1 MRKTATSDLEISG
14 AAGAGT
20 TEAAAPALT
29 TASAA
34 ARHLHVSLPLA
45 LALLCFVLGLGSRGQ
60 RLNDPDTMLH
70 VVIGRW
76 VLAHHAVPHADFL
89 THSVPGSPWV
99 AHEWLGGVVSALFY
113 AAAGFQGLVAMAALG
128 LAVALAIF
136 VRALM
141 RYYNPAQAIV
151 IAVLAWIVISPH
163 WLARPHMVALPLM
176 VWWMAL
182 LVAARAAGRAPP
194 LLAVLIMVPWVNLH
208 GTFLVGIGFAG
219 LFTVEAVLTTSG
231 EAARIKAAKDWTGFT
246 LAALAATLVT
256 PNGIEAYLLPIKLL
270 DMKFALSML
279 IEWKSID
286 FQHLS
291 TLEIWLLLALGTALW
306 RGIRLPIVRVLMLLL
321 LFAMSLQHARNGDL
335 IAFIA
340 PLLAGPYAGPQLAN
354 KRAGSSDWL
363 DRFATASSAGGMALV
378 AFVALGIEIFAA
390 RFPLGP
396 EPQYAPAAALAAV
409 EQAQIEGP
417 VLNDYNFGDY
427 LIFNNVKT
435 FIDGRADMFGDP
447 FIKRYYEAV
456 HGESNELPA
465 LLEQYKIAW
474 TIFPTDARAVDLI
487 DRIPGWHRFYA
498 DNTAVVQV
506 RDK

>member
-1 MRKTATSDLEISG
+1 MRKTAASDLDLD
-14 AAGAGT
+14 
-20 TEAAAPALT
+20 AAPPAG
-29 TASAA
+29 AA
-34 ARHLHVSLPLA
+34 ARAGRAHVSLPLA
-45 LALLCFVLGLGSRGQ
+45 LALLCFVLGLGSRAQ
-60 RLNDPDTMLH
+60 RLDDPDTMLH

-89 THSVPGSPWV
+89 THSVPGMPWV

-113 AAAGFQGLVAMAALG
+113 DAAGFQGLVCMASLG
-128 LAVALAIF
+128 LAAALAIF
-136 VRALM
+136 ARALM

-151 IAVLAWIVISPH
+151 ISVLAWIAISPH

-182 LVAARAAGRAPP
+182 LVEARAARRAPP
-194 LLAVLIMVPWVNLH
+194 LWAALIMVPWVNLH

-219 LFTVEAVLTTSG
+219 LFTVEAVLMTEG
-231 EAARIKAAKDWTGFT
+231 ETARLKAARDWAGFT
-246 LAALAATLVT
+246 LASLAASLVT
-256 PNGIEAYLLPIKLL
+256 PNGIEAYLLPIRLL

-279 IEWKSID
+279 LEWKSID

-306 RGIRLPIVRVLMLLL
+306 RGIRLPFVRVLMLLL

-340 PLLAGPYAGPQLAN
+340 PLLAGPFAGPQLAEQ
-354 KRAGSSDWL
+354 
-363 DRFATASSAGGMALV
+363 DRRQRLARPLR
-378 AFVALGIEIFAA
+378 AA
-390 RFPLGP
+390 RRCGRHG
-396 EPQYAPAAALAAV
+396 ARRRGGAWRRSGGGAVPARDLSPNTRPRRRSARSR
-409 EQAQIEGP
+409 QAHITGP

-427 LIFNNVKT
+427 LIFNGVKT

-456 HGESNELPA
+456 HGQSDELPA
-465 LLEQYKIAW
+465 LLAQYKIAW
-474 TIFPTDARAVDLI
+474 TIFPADARAVDLI
-487 DRIPGWHRFYA
+487 DRMPGWRRFYA
-498 DNTAVVQV
+498 DKSVVVQV
-506 RDK
+506 RDQ